1 MLQCWDI
8 EPKNR
13 PTFSD
18 LVGSLS
24 QSLEAMA
31 AYMDIGAFGSEVR
44 HKAAASDLG
53 TGISLPQEDHT
64 ESHEKECK
72 AFGSQKVI
80 LQPAMA
86 SDETSL

>member
-31 AYMDIGAFGSEVR
+31 AYMDFGAIGSDIR
-44 HKAAASDLG
+44 PKPAASDLG
-53 TGISLPQEDHT
+53 TGRSLPQEDHT
-64 ESHEKECK
+64 ESHEKECR
-72 AFGSQKVI
+72 AYGSQKVI
-80 LQPAMA
+80 LQPV